1 MPGIF
6 IGIGGIG
13 GSIVAKVRDA
23 LDVKVQLAGATPS
36 ALQSADQ
43 FRFMLLDTWK
53 DGVSGGFDAAQVF
66 DLPEGKDKFEVDA
79 KIDSWWRSGDPSFR
93 TWWPKRR
100 AHGVDTG
107 SPLMA
112 GPYASGAGQ
121 LRVKG
126 RLAYRISLTGLGRQS
141 TPAVLENLREIDAV
155 LGPST
160 SIRTVPVYLVCS
172 LGGGSGSG
180 MALTFAHH
188 LRETLPEYCPIIGV
202 FPLGSVTELGPG
214 AADSSSVWANTD
226 SALREIDYCQ
236 RVAGTP
242 DNQLAPFF
250 QWPGQGNVIFG
261 KQRPFEYVYLFGR
274 DNQSGQSLTEFS
286 KYVELISETLIAESF
301 ASLVDEGLQNAIRGP
316 HSQFIMQLQARPEVG
331 GRPTTYASAAVGSL
345 VFPTERVERHLA
357 RRFAIDVLAKMAN
370 EDDAIVSSEI
380 DDFMQRQ
387 ALVWNGK
394 PAFGPE
400 FDKPITEQPSGKLRN
415 RPVFGNPLV
424 MTSGSQFAK
433 AAPSAAVP
441 MAIAAAEQLNAYAG
455 KQLEHHYQQRRQEIR
470 EAFSS
475 PKGHLRTAV
484 VRWLTDGGP
493 SALGLAYEAVT
504 GIRSRLE
511 AQWRQLNDLIEGNP
525 DTGAEG
531 LKKTLEKLQEDYPA
545 DAARMQRGSGG
556 GLSRAFGQGGKTAKE
571 KFLKGPYRTL
581 QDRTIELQKM
591 LAARQTYRE
600 LTVETI
606 RMQRVLKELK
616 ENADQLRQNLERQTE
631 TDVGEHGRS
640 GVLDLAVLDDPR
652 LLAHHFHELLEE
664 TRRLGVDACATLVTA
679 PPKDANDPSTLD
691 ASLDVDGELLEHP
704 DALATTGVVL
714 ETFNRLL
721 DPLVGSSTLTRDR
734 YIDQLENA
742 IVSDGVNRLGRR
754 VREMSIWDAL
764 AAECKARTALNLH
777 DVAVEQAEREIT
789 AQRQNA
795 EDAGVPAKDWE
806 HQLLQFFIRRR
817 LEECQKRVRP
827 FWNLNGLMTAN
838 FGQPYSFVVL
848 ATDEKAYRIAETKHG
863 IKGSLDQ
870 IADLM
875 QAGTPK
881 WLPGKDRI
889 TLYSREGVAPLF
901 YLNDRELK
909 VMRDSS
915 AQKAQDKF
923 LYIDARF
930 EKCVDQVIR
939 PGESRN
945 EQLLYAIGM
954 GLELG
959 IIKWVDTGSLNGG
972 VHLELDLGGEPRTVG
987 SMAELKQLLDDN
999 PETAEHLK
1007 HRVDEEMQ
1015 ALPQD
1020 QQYAR
1025 PFEAQIAVA
1034 ALLGGEGGHPLSED
1048 DTQVLIWVEQA
1059 ILQRMNLGQA
1069 FVNA

>member
-13 GSIVAKVRDA
+13 GSIVAKVSDA
-23 LDVKVQLAGATPS
+23 LEVRVALAGDTPS

-53 DGVSGGFDAAQVF
+53 DGVSGGFDSAQVF

-93 TWWPKRR
+93 TWWPTRR
-100 AHGVDTG
+100 ANGHDTG
-107 SPLMA
+107 SPLLA
-112 GPYASGAGQ
+112 GPYSSGAGQ

-126 RLAYRISLTGLGRQS
+126 RLAYRISLTGLGRQAA
-141 TPAVLENLREIDAV
+141 PAVLENLREIDAV
-155 LGPST
+155 LGPAT
-160 SIRTVPVYLVCS
+160 GIRTVPVYLVCS

-188 LRETLPEYCPIIGV
+188 LRESLPEYCPIVGV

-214 AADSSSVWANTD
+214 AADTASVWANTD

-242 DNQLAPFF
+242 DNQLTPYF
-250 QWPGQGNVIFG
+250 QWPGQGNVIYG

-274 DNQSGQSLTEFS
+274 DNQSGQSLAEFS
-286 KYVELISETLIAESF
+286 KYLELIAETLIAESF
-301 ASLVDEGLQNAIRGP
+301 SSLVDEGLQNAIRGP

-331 GRPTTYASAAVGSL
+331 GRPTTYASAAVGAL

-357 RRFAIDVLAKMAN
+357 RRFAIDVLARMAD
-370 EDDAIVSSEI
+370 EDDAIVTSEV
-380 DDFMQRQ
+380 DAFVRRH
-387 ALVWNGK
+387 ALLWNGESS
-394 PAFGPE
+394 FGDK
-400 FDKPITEQPSGKLRN
+400 FDEPITEQPSGNEKDLPPFAN
-415 RPVFGNPLV
+415 QLLLKP
-424 MTSGSQFAK
+424 GSQFEKANPTQATAMALDNAK
-433 AAPSAAVP
+433 RLSEYAGR
-441 MAIAAAEQLNAYAG
+441 QLDHHYRQRGEEIRDAYAG
-455 KQLEHHYQQRRQEIR
+455 S
-470 EAFSS
+470 AGS
-475 PKGHLRTAV
+475 LRSAV
-484 VRWLTDGGP
+484 ATWLTDGGP
-493 SALGLAYEAVT
+493 SALGLSYEAVT
-504 GIRSRLE
+504 GIRVELE
-511 AQWRQLNDLIEGNP
+511 AQWRLLSTLIEG
-525 DTGAEG
+525 DQESDVESYR
-531 LKKTLEKLQEDYPA
+531 KKVLPRVLEEYNVQAAKLQ
-545 DAARMQRGSGG
+545 RGGGSGRLNRG
-556 GLSRAFGQGGKTAKE
+556 GGTAAKE
-571 KFLKGPYRTL
+571 RFLRGPFKEL
-581 QDRTIELQKM
+581 QASTIELQKM

-616 ENADQLRQNLERQTE
+616 DNADQLRQNLERETQ

-640 GVLDLAVLDDPR
+640 GVLDLAVLDDPK
-652 LLAHHFHELLEE
+652 LLAHHFHDLLEE

-679 PPKDANDPSTLD
+679 PPRDAYDPSTLD
-691 ASLDVDGELLEHP
+691 ASLDIDGNLLDNP
-704 DALATTGVVL
+704 DALATTGVVM
-714 ETFNRLL
+714 ETFERLL
-721 DPLVGSSTLTRDR
+721 NPLVGSSTLTRDR

-777 DVAVEQAEREIT
+777 DAAVEQAEREIT
-789 AQRQNA
+789 IQRQNA

-838 FGQPYSFVVL
+838 YGQPYGFVVL
-848 ATDEKAYRIAETKHG
+848 ATDEKAYRIAETRHG

-889 TLYSREGVAPLF
+889 VLYSREGVAPLF

-915 AQKAQDKF
+915 AQKARDKF
-923 LYIDARF
+923 LYTDTRF
-930 EKCVDQVIR
+930 EHVVDAVIR
-939 PGESRN
+939 PGESSE

-959 IIKWVDTGSLNGG
+959 IIQRDEPGL
-972 VHLELDLGGEPRTVG
+972 LGGGAVLLLVGEEPRTLG
-987 SMAELKQLLDDN
+987 SLAELKQLLEDE
-999 PETAEHLK
+999 PAVGTELMQ
-1007 HRVDEEMQ
+1007 RVDAEIK
-1015 ALPQD
+1015 ALPED
-1020 QQYAR
+1020 QQRAR
-1025 PFEAQIAVA
+1025 QYEAQIAVSE
-1034 ALLGGEGGHPLSED
+1034 LLRGGGKQPNGDLDS
-1048 DTQVLIWVEQA
+1048 QLLIWVEQA
-1059 ILQRMNLGQA
+1059 ILQRMNYGQA
-1069 FVNA
+1069 FVYV